1 MQNMRK
7 KSYALRYNLRANYG
21 KNQTRSKKMKRSSHL
36 ARRMTALNRTRRR
49 HTFMRAI
56 KARRLA
62 RQEVFFLQE
71 DSRK

>member
-1 MQNMRK
+1 
-7 KSYALRYNLRANYG
+7 
-21 KNQTRSKKMKRSSHL
+21 MKRSSHL